1 MSLDAID
8 ATISTQATML
18 KDLGKVHGFL
28 ASIFGGSDA
37 TSRQFLA
44 EALRIQQ
51 GLERPAECET
61 ENIQR
66 LMRDRPNN
74 FETAAE
80 ILTLDGDQI
89 DVVLHDVE
97 QQQQNQP
104 DDDDD
109 DDTST

>member
-1 MSLDAID
+1 MFCPQALAEIRELGLGETRL
-8 ATISTQATML
+8 AATML

-28 ASIFGGSDA
+28 ASICGGGDAA
-37 TSRQFLA
+37 TSREFLA

-51 GLERPAECET
+51 RLDRPAECET

-66 LMRDRPNN
+66 LMRDRPLDRPNN
-74 FETAAE
+74 PE

-97 QQQQNQP
+97 QQQQH
-104 DDDDD
+104 DA
-109 DDTST
+109 